1 MKGIDPAPHFE
12 MVVTAL
18 GLENNELMDLSI
30 WAHLPDG
37 EAPALVSLSVS
48 SQTGDMPWET
58 IVDMP
63 LSQARLVR
71 DNLAAFISYLEGAGV

>member
-1 MKGIDPAPHFE
+1 MKTIDPTPHFE
-12 MVVTAL
+12 MVVMAL
-18 GLENNELMDLSI
+18 GLEDNELMDLSI

-37 EAPALVSLSVS
+37 GAPALVSLSVS
-48 SQTGDMPWET
+48 PQTGEMPWET

-71 DNLAAFISYLEGAGV
+71 DNLAALISYLEGAGS